1 MKKKKVSILYRM
13 PDGSPYIRH
22 ERTYGT
28 FYKQQSNTGLMTG
41 RKTVKGKGDKTGV
54 LRVKKD
60 FVLVKGSPGKRGY
73 VRKSYEDGEIVG
85 RD

>member
-41 RKTVKGKGDKTGV
+41 RKTVKEKEIK
-54 LRVKKD
+54 
-60 FVLVKGSPGKRGY
+60 LV
-73 VRKSYEDGEIVG
+73 SYELKKILF
-85 RD
+85 